1 MKPSKPSQRWIVLV
15 TLALPSGSLLANTA
29 PVLSAPASPLVIQT
43 TDPAG
48 AAVEFLASAHDA
60 EDGWVETLPTRG
72 GVAVKSGDF
81 FPTGDTVVDLSAS
94 DSGGLS
100 SSASFTVRVVP
111 GPDLKLINQS
121 GGTEGKSREV
131 VGWGNPE
138 VDNYKVLQI
147 PNGLQDVKQIDVSQT
162 HGLALRVDGSVVAWG
177 GPTYLN
183 VPIGLPPIVDVAAGA
198 HGSLALTADGEIRIW
213 NAIPNAVP
221 PPPAGIGPVIDI
233 AAGGGHYLALRPDG
247 TVVGWAESSVGNAL
261 DVPPDLSGVVAV
273 ACGLGHSLALKA
285 DGTVVAWG
293 HNTLGE
299 ISVPAG
305 LRGVK
310 KIAAGLK
317 YSLALREDGT
327 VVGWGSFHP
336 SAPEPLPNDLKGI
349 KEIGAGST
357 FFTTLNAAGGIE
369 SRGLFFEEAPEDL
382 RPVSALENSTGQSFA
397 LAELPLRWEFGGWE
411 QGSSD
416 SVSYTIRN
424 DGLTDLNISSLAMTG
439 GHTSDFSL
447 TTDAPD
453 LVLAPG
459 ESLGFTL
466 TFTPTTNGPRKA
478 TARITSND
486 TERPV
491 WDIELIGRG
500 INGTPVVQDVS
511 GLSTQE
517 EAPIHIT
524 LPASDPEN
532 DPLTYRFS
540 NLNPPGAGIFFGV
553 TANSV
558 GFAPLRDFNGEV
570 SFDYVA
576 DDGGTESEPGRVSL
590 TVTPVNDPPVLLNVP
605 DPIRAFTKGSA
616 PVAVHFLRPTALD
629 AEDGALTPSLTW
641 NGQALPDPFIAG
653 PGLHSVTV
661 QVRDSEGVEV
671 TGTFQIQVVS
681 VAGPALQIESP
692 EGNALQRPANFYEW
706 DGSGLLSGAP
716 ADIRGAKQ
724 IALGLEH
731 GFVLRNDGTLVGW
744 GKGSYRQLS
753 VPADLTDAVKIACG
767 DYHNVALRGNG
778 KVVEWGKGEAGGFG
792 EISNAID
799 VAAGTEFTAVLKAD
813 GTVKIRGGNIYINAG
828 PSPNI
833 NIKAITACDT
843 YGLALRNDG
852 TVSGWGNNSNG
863 RLSIPSGLNNVT
875 AISAGRYHA
884 MALKADGTVVTW
896 GRSLEGQRS
905 ASPSEVTAIAAG
917 GYHSLVLR
925 WQNNPF
931 AWGTYKQGEARIP
944 YPTNN
949 VPSAVKTASLIA
961 AGNGRSAAA
970 LPVQPYVL
978 NLGMVPIGVE
988 TSRQVHLKNVGSGS
1002 LAITSVAKRSGS
1014 SSFLSIPFQSAT
1026 APGGQSVAITV
1037 RVTPAGRG
1045 SISATYRVSTNDA
1058 LEGYADILVRAQG
1071 VTPYEAWANAKGL
1084 GGAASADE
1092 IPHGDGLE
1100 NLIKFAFN
1108 MSTSGPDVRVLVPGT
1123 GSSGLPHVSLQGSG
1137 DHSFLQVEFVR
1148 RRNGG
1153 IEYLP
1158 EQTDSLAEGDFEPM
1172 TQLYETSPI
1181 DADWERAIYR
1191 EPVDPETQPKRFA
1204 RVRVRFP

>member
-1 MKPSKPSQRWIVLV
+1 VKPSKPSRRVIVLA
-15 TLALPSGSLLANTA
+15 TLALPSSSLLANTA
-29 PVLSAPASPLVIQT
+29 PVLSTPASPLVVQT
-43 TDPAG
+43 TNAAG
-48 AAVEFLASAHDA
+48 AAVKFLASADDA
-60 EDGWVETLPTRG
+60 EDGWVETLATRG
-72 GVAVKSGDF
+72 GVTVKSGDF
-81 FPTGDTVVDLSAS
+81 FPTGDTVVELRAS

-100 SSASFTVRVVP
+100 STASFTVQVVP
-111 GPDLKLINQS
+111 GPDLKLINPS
-121 GGTEGKSREV
+121 GGTEGKSTEV
-131 VGWGNPE
+131 VGWGDPQ

-183 VPIGLPPIVDVAAGA
+183 VPTDLPPVIDVAAGA
-198 HGSLALTADGEIRIW
+198 HGSLALTAEGEIRIW

-233 AAGGGHYLALRPDG
+233 AAGGGHYLALRADG
-247 TVVGWAESSVGNAL
+247 TVVSWAESSVGNAL
-261 DVPPDLSGVVAV
+261 DVPAGLSGVVAV

-293 HNTLGE
+293 YNTLGE

-305 LRGVK
+305 LRGVR

-336 SAPEPLPNDLKGI
+336 TVPQPLPGRLKGI

-357 FFTTLNAAGGIE
+357 FFTTLNAAGEIE
-369 SRGLFFEEAPEDL
+369 SHGLFFQEAPEDL
-382 RPVSALENSTGQSFA
+382 RPVSALDNSAGQSFA

-459 ESLGFTL
+459 ESLSFTL

-511 GLSTQE
+511 DLSTPE
-517 EAPIHIT
+517 ETPIHIT
-524 LPASDPEN
+524 LPASDPEG

-540 NLNPPGAGIFFGV
+540 NMNPPGAGIFFGV

-558 GFAPLRDFNGEV
+558 GFAPLRDFNGDV

-576 DDGGTESEPGRVSL
+576 DDGGTESEPARVSL
-590 TVTPVNDPPVLLNVP
+590 TVTPVNDRPVLLNMPQMV
-605 DPIRAFTKGSA
+605 RAFTRGPA
-616 PVAVHFLRPTALD
+616 PVEVHFLRPTASD
-629 AEDGALTPSLTW
+629 AEDGALTPAITL
-641 NGQALPDPFIAG
+641 GGHALPNPFIAG
-653 PGLHSVTV
+653 PGVYNVTV
-661 QVRDSEGVEV
+661 RVHDREDVEV
-671 TGTFQIQVVS
+671 MGSFHIHVVS
-681 VAGPALQIESP
+681 AAGPALQIESP
-692 EGNALQRPANFYEW
+692 SGTALSRPANFHEW
-706 DGSGLLSGAP
+706 NRSGLLNGAP
-716 ADIRGAKQ
+716 SDVRGAKQ
-724 IALGLEH
+724 IALGMEH
-731 GFVLRNDGTLVGW
+731 GFVLRNDGILVGW
-744 GKGSYRQLS
+744 GNGSYRQLE
-753 VPADLTDAVKIACG
+753 VPSDLTDVVKVACG
-767 DYHNVALRGNG
+767 DYHTVAIKANG
-778 KVVEWGKGEAGGFG
+778 RVVQWGKGEAGGLG
-792 EISNAID
+792 EITNAID
-799 VAAGTEFTAVLKAD
+799 VAAGSDFTGVLKAD
-813 GTVKIRGGNIYINAG
+813 GTVTAKGGNFYTNYG
-828 PSPNI
+828 PQPNS
-833 NIKAITACDT
+833 NIKAISICDT

-852 TVSGWGNNSNG
+852 TVSGWGINTKG
-863 RLSIPSGLNNVT
+863 RLNIPNGLNNVT

-884 MALKADGTVVTW
+884 MALKADGTIVTW
-896 GRSLEGQRS
+896 GSGEEGQRS
-905 ASPSEVTAIAAG
+905 SSPNTVTAIAAG

-931 AWGTYKQGEARIP
+931 AWGTYKPGESRIP
-944 YPTNN
+944 YPSNN
-949 VPSAVKTASLIA
+949 VPPEVKTATLIA

-970 LPVQPYVL
+970 VPVQPYVL
-978 NLGMVPIGVE
+978 DLGKIPIGVE
-988 TSRQVHLKNVGSGS
+988 TSRLIHLKNAGSGN
-1002 LAITSVAKRSGS
+1002 LAITSVAKRLGPNSFSG
-1014 SSFLSIPFQSAT
+1014 IPFQST
-1026 APGGQSVAITV
+1026 TTPGGQSTAVTI
-1037 RVTPAGRG
+1037 RVKPAGPG
-1045 SISATYRVSTNDA
+1045 HISATYRVTTSDA
-1058 LEGYADILVRAQG
+1058 LEGHADVLVMAQG

-1084 GGAASADE
+1084 GGAASADA
-1092 IPHGDGLE
+1092 IPYGDGLE

-1108 MSTSGPDVRVLVPGT
+1108 MSTSGPDTKVLVAGT

-1148 RRNGG
+1148 RKNGG
-1153 IEYLP
+1153 IDYLP

-1181 DADWERAIYR
+1181 DADWERVIYR